1 MKSIVIGKGLG
12 LDKLQL
18 VNKESVG
25 PDKGEIKV
33 RWHASSL
40 NYHDYLVAIGAIPVS
55 EGRVPM
61 SDGAGEIIEVGEDV
75 NEWKSGDRVMSMF
88 FPEWSSGKPE
98 FKKIKSISGESVN
111 GFLTEESCVPAFAV
125 TRMPEAYT
133 YPEAACLPC
142 ACLTAWNALVELG
155 NIQNKQKLLIEGTG
169 GMSVFALLLAQQYGL
184 DIYATSGSESKFDKL
199 KSLGVFNVV
208 NYRNDE
214 NWGKSIFMLSGMGV
228 DHIIDVGGGS
238 TMKQSIEAACM
249 GGSIYSIGILGN
261 GRKGEITF
269 PKLFFK
275 FLKLQGLAVGSRAM
289 QNRMV
294 QFINDTGMKP
304 IIDRSFS
311 FDQIKEAFSYQASG
325 KQFGKIVLEW

>member
-1 MKSIVIGKGLG
+1 MKSIIVGKGSG
-12 LDKLQL
+12 LDKLQML
-18 VNKESVG
+18 SKKSPG
-25 PDKGEIKV
+25 PGKGEIKV

-40 NYHDYLVAIGAIPVS
+40 NYHDYLVAIGAIPVA

-61 SDGAGEIIEVGEDV
+61 SDGAGEVIELGEGV
-75 NEWKSGDRVMSMF
+75 KEWKAGDRVMSMF
-88 FPEWSSGKPE
+88 FPEWSSGNPE
-98 FKKIKSISGESVN
+98 YEKIKAISGESID
-111 GFLTEESCVPAFAV
+111 GFMTEESCVPSYAV
-125 TRMPEAYT
+125 TNIPDSYT
-133 YPEAACLPC
+133 YAEAACLPC

-155 NIQNKQKLLIEGTG
+155 NMQQGQKLLIEGTG
-169 GMSVFALLLAQQYGL
+169 GMSIFALLLAQHCGL
-184 DIYATSGSESKFDKL
+184 DIYATSGTESKFDML
-199 KSLGVFNVV
+199 KSLGVIDVV

-214 NWGKSIFMLSGMGV
+214 NWGKSIFKLSGMGV
-228 DHIIDVGGGS
+228 EHVIDVGGGS

-275 FLKLQGLAVGSRAM
+275 FLKLQGLAVGSREM
-289 QNRMV
+289 QKRMV
-294 QFINDTGMKP
+294 QFINDKGMKP

-311 FDQIKEAFSYQASG
+311 FDQLKEAFNYQASG